1 MAKLYDGS
9 MNQGET
15 LESRYNSKAQERE
28 MYLER
33 ARDCSELT
41 IPTLIPE
48 SGSTYAEEFQT
59 TYQGIGA
66 RGVNNLASKL
76 LLSLLPP
83 NAPFFRLA
91 IDNFKV
97 REIEEDENLRTQID
111 SGLVQ
116 IEKAVMDDI
125 EMSNDRVAVFEAL
138 KHLVVAGNCL
148 LFVGKEG
155 LRVFPLSHFVIQ
167 RDPMG
172 NVLEIITKESIH
184 YSALPENISEL
195 IFQQK
200 QDVKTDGTCDLYT
213 CIKRQNNKFLVHQE
227 VKGIDIP
234 ESHGEYKL
242 DNSPYIP
249 LRMIRVDAE
258 SYGRSYVEEYLG
270 DLISLEGLT
279 KAIVEGSSA
288 SAKTLFMVAPN
299 GTTRAKALAESE
311 NGAIIEGSANDV
323 SVLQVG
329 KFPDFRVAEATMS
342 KIEQRLSYAFLL
354 NASVI
359 RDSERTTAEEVRM
372 TAQELQDSLGGI
384 YGILSQE
391 FQLPFVRRKLS
402 VLNKTKKLPQL
413 PKGIVFPKVIT
424 GIEALGRTT
433 DRNKLI
439 QFLQTLAGTLGA
451 EAIGKYVNVTEA
463 IKRLATADGIE
474 TKGLIRTEEDLMAE
488 QQAQQQAMMDEQQQS
503 AIMRAGEKIA
513 GNIPP
518 KSLGETIAQQQ
529 SE

>member
-1 MAKLYDGS
+1 MAITYTDTS
-9 MNQGET
+9 DSTQP
-15 LESRYNSKAQERE
+15 LESRYNTLAQERE
-28 MYLER
+28 LYLER

-41 IPTLIPE
+41 IPTLIPQD
-48 SGSTYAEEFQT
+48 GYTGAEEFET

-91 IDNFKV
+91 IDNFAV

-138 KHLVVAGNCL
+138 KHLIVAGNAL
-148 LFVGKEG
+148 LFVDKEG
-155 LRVFPLSHFVIQ
+155 LRVFPLSQFVIT

-184 YSALPENISEL
+184 YNALPENVREAILS
-195 IFQQK
+195 QQGDSK
-200 QDVKTDGTCDLYT
+200 EDSVCDLYT
-213 CIKRQNNKFLVHQE
+213 CIKRKPDHFMVHQE
-227 VKGIDIP
+227 VKGIKLE
-234 ESHGEYKL
+234 ESFGKYKL
-242 DNSPYIP
+242 DQSPYIP
-249 LRMIRVDAE
+249 LRMIRVSAE
-258 SYGRSYVEEYLG
+258 NYGRSYVEEYLG
-270 DLISLEGLT
+270 DLISLEGLS

-311 NGAIIEGSANDV
+311 NGSIIEGSANDV

-384 YGILSQE
+384 YGVLSQE
-391 FQLPFVRRKLS
+391 FQLPFVKRKLAL
-402 VLNKTKKLPQL
+402 LNKTKKLPQL

-433 DRNKLI
+433 DRNRLI
-439 QFLQTLAGTLGA
+439 QFLQTLAGTLGGESIA
-451 EAIGKYVNVTEA
+451 KYVNVTEA

-474 TKGLIRTEEDLMAE
+474 TKGLIRTEEDLQAE
-488 QQAQQQAMMDEQQQS
+488 QQAQQEAMMQEQQQS
-503 AIMRAGEKIA
+503 ALLKAGEKIA

-518 KSLGETIAQQQ
+518 KSLGETLINNQ
-529 SE
+529 

>member
-1 MAKLYDGS
+1 MANIYTGTS
-9 MNQGET
+9 NSTQGI
-15 LESRYNSKAQERE
+15 ESRYNSKAQARE
-28 MYLER
+28 VYLDR

-41 IPTLIPE
+41 IPTLIPRD
-48 SGSTYAEEFQT
+48 SSTSSEEFAT

-91 IDNFKV
+91 IDNFAV
-97 REIEEDENLRTQID
+97 REIEEDENLKTQID

-125 EMSNDRVAVFEAL
+125 EMSNDRVVVFEAL
-138 KHLVVAGNCL
+138 KHLIVAGNAL
-148 LFVGKEG
+148 LFVDKEG
-155 LRVFPLSHFVIQ
+155 LRVFPLSQYVIE

-184 YSALPENISEL
+184 YNALPDYVREQIL
-195 IFQQK
+195 KQQGDNK
-200 QDVKTDGTCDLYT
+200 EDAICDLYT
-213 CIKRQNNKFLVHQE
+213 CVKRETDHFMVHQE
-227 VKGIDIP
+227 VKGIQIK
-234 ESHGEYKL
+234 ESYGKYKL
-242 DNSPYIP
+242 DQSPYIP
-249 LRMIRVDAE
+249 LRMVRISAE
-258 SYGRSYVEEYLG
+258 NYGRSYVEEYQG
-270 DLISLEGLT
+270 DLVSLEGLT

-329 KFPDFRVAEATMS
+329 KFADFRVAQQSMVN
-342 KIEQRLSYAFLL
+342 IEQRLSYAFLL

-384 YGILSQE
+384 YGVLSQE
-391 FQLPFVRRKLS
+391 FQLPLVRRKLALLS
-402 VLNKTKKLPQL
+402 KTKKLPQL

-451 EAIGKYVNVTEA
+451 ESIAKFVNVTEA

-474 TKGLIRTEEDLMAE
+474 TKGLIRSEEDLQAE
-488 QQAQQQAMMDEQQQS
+488 QQAQQQSMMDEQQQS
-503 AIMRAGEKIA
+503 AMLRAGEKIA

-518 KSLGETIAQQQ
+518 KTLGETIVNQ
-529 SE
+529 S